1 MPCYNLIC
9 AKMRSILI
17 PVFFLI
23 STFCGYGQIK
33 GDYIWLGGY
42 QLNDEEGRKGY
53 EMNFDE
59 KNMEPKQIEFSLG
72 FSGNNTS
79 ICDNDGKLLF
89 YTNGCAMMNRN
100 HEVMPNGDSINVGQ
114 WFDLIWKDC
123 NYGYPGFQNSIILKD
138 PKKEDGYYLIHT
150 TVIYFPLV
158 ADSAQLNYT
167 YIDMSLDGGKGDV
180 VEKNVEIYNRHDF
193 IFSYLTAIQDY
204 NKNWWIIIPK
214 IGTKYLTFQLGLDGI
229 NLISEQETF
238 QNFSREKSSSAG
250 TAKFSPDGTKYA
262 LYNYNDQLH
271 IYDFDR
277 ETGILSNHQK
287 IEIYH
292 PDSIDR
298 SLPLFSSVEWSPN
311 GRFVYCASYLKLHQV
326 DTWED
331 DPQDGVRHIADYDG
345 TLNPFPN
352 ELFLMAQGPDCRI
365 YMTPKNGSYSL
376 HVINKPDELGTA
388 CDFVQNGIKLPN
400 SNSGTL
406 PNFPRFRVDEVDK
419 CDPTIT
425 SIFGDDVY
433 FRKDIHIYPNPSTG
447 IFRVMMPEAF
457 ISGTLV
463 VTNIHGQILVQ
474 KSVENVSVSQ
484 EIDIT
489 TLPSGVYNIE
499 IYPNDNSARIFYGKQ
514 VVKVE

>member
-1 MPCYNLIC
+1 MPFQNINMMKWVVIFVTLFM
-9 AKMRSILI
+9 ADTIL
-17 PVFFLI
+17 
-23 STFCGYGQIK
+23 CQIK
-33 GDYIWLGGY
+33 GDYIWIGG
-42 QLNDEEGRKGY
+42 
-53 EMNFDE
+53 
-59 KNMEPKQIEFSLG
+59 IEFTADMAKINGHKMDFNNSDMQPEFQEMKLG
-72 FSGNNTS
+72 FTDNNTS
-79 ICDNDGKLLF
+79 ICDDDGKLLF
-89 YTNGCAMMNRN
+89 YTNGCAVMNRN
-100 HEVMPNGDSINVGQ
+100 HEVMPNGDSINAGQ
-114 WFDLIWKDC
+114 WFDIYWKNC
-123 NYGYPGFQNSIILKD
+123 LYGYPGPQDIMILNDPANST
-138 PKKEDGYYLIHT
+138 GYYLFHKANVYYPMI
-150 TVIYFPLV
+150 
-158 ADSAQLNYT
+158 ADSFQLMYS
-167 YIDMSLDGGKGDV
+167 YIDMSHDGGKGDV
-180 VEKNVEIYNRHDF
+180 IVKNEKYYDKQDVMY
-193 IFSYLTAIQDY
+193 SYFTGVKHK
-204 NKNWWIIIPK
+204 NKKDWWIIQPLINDSVF
-214 IGTKYLTFQLGLDGI
+214 LTFLLNNGGI
-229 NLISEQETF
+229 KYQFS
-238 QNFSREKSSSAG
+238 QNTYQYFDDFRSSAGG
-250 TAKFSPDGTKYA
+250 TAKFSPDGSKYA

-277 ETGILSNHQK
+277 ETGSLSNHQK

-326 DTWED
+326 DIWED

-433 FRKDIHIYPNPSTG
+433 YRKDIHIYPNPSTG
-447 IFRVMMPEAF
+447 VFRVMMPEAF
-457 ISGTLV
+457 ISGTMV

-474 KSVENVSVSQ
+474 KPVERFSVSQ

-499 IYPNDNSARIFYGKQ
+499 IYPTDNSERIFYGKQ